1 MSEVVQESPP
11 VCWSNYHSVNSINN
25 GGCIVNAGAATVR
38 SISRLGLRTWW
49 AKLPLTLQE
58 SLGID

>member
-11 VCWSNYHSVNSINN
+11 ICWSSYHSVNSINN
-25 GGCIVNAGAATVR
+25 GGCNVAGATTVR
-38 SISRLGLRTWW
+38 SISRLRLRTLW

-58 SLGID
+58 SLGVD